1 MDDLFIEK
9 TRHSPGIKFEKESQ
23 ILSIIGNSLL
33 EDPIAFYAPVFKW
46 LDDYETDPL
55 SLLKFVFKFNIIIT
69 SSNKM
74 IFELMIRIKD
84 MVAKDLN
91 IEIEWQYPEDD
102 EDLEE
107 LGELFKETIN
117 VPFQLVSYGE

>member
-1 MDDLFIEK
+1 MQDLFLEK
-9 TRHSPGIKFEKESQ
+9 TRHSPEIKFDKETQ
-23 ILSIIGNSLL
+23 TLSMTGNSLL
-33 EDPIAFYAPVFKW
+33 EDPIAFYAPVFDW
-46 LDDYETDPL
+46 LDDYETKPL

-74 IFELMIRIKD
+74 IFEFMIRIKA

-91 IEIEWQYPEDD
+91 VEIQWLYPEDD

-107 LGELFKETIN
+107 LGELFKEAIN
-117 VPFQLVSYGE
+117 VPFQLISYED